1 MIVTEPFKLI
11 RNAIDYCKYNTKY
24 LITALLV
31 LIIFQTITEIVTL
44 PPMLLFIY
52 LLVEVILF
60 TGYGLF
66 IIHDI
71 INDGNQLPQFQ
82 LKNVM
87 WLGIK
92 GLIVI
97 TVYMSIQAIGTSVI
111 STALSFS
118 GFELEDMVLN
128 FTHTI
133 HELLNHNPLYDTIFL
148 VSGIVITYVTVFFME
163 IGLAML
169 AEGEPL
175 KNSFSLKLI
184 KEKIDKIG
192 WREYFIEY
200 SIVITSIILL
210 TAIASLL
217 RNFGIVT
224 IMVNFLIF
232 VIEYVAMGMVY
243 KKSTIKK

>member
-1 MIVTEPFKLI
+1 M
-11 RNAIDYCKYNTKY
+11 
-24 LITALLV
+24 